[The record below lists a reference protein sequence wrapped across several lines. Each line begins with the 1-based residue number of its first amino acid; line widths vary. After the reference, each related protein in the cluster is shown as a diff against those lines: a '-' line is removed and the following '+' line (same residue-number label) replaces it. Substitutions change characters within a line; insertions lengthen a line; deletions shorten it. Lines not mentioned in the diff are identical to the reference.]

1 MQSIKHNTVQAIA
14 FAIGVAIALPFMVPP
29 VAHATAVIGATEPTQ
44 IMNHIELIA
53 QYEKQVQQAIT
64 EMNSYIALQ
73 QQLKDLPQNARA
85 QIEGVGNS
93 YGNANA
99 SQLASAQQLLDAL
112 QRSQASVGTIQTQA
126 QNAYGTLNMLQAQG
140 HGMTLPQYE
149 QGMAVLAQQHADT
162 YGVVVGNYKNAVAE
176 QQQSAAEIQR
186 ITQAEPQITSS
197 VGGLKAVVQSNA
209 VLSQQ
214 LANVSANLAVQGG
227 VTAGAAQLQAQEI
240 ADQRQQR
247 ACGQAMA
254 SYLLGGASASSRDDS
269 CSGVAA
275 GQDSKQP

>member
-1 MQSIKHNTVQAIA
+1 MQSIKHTPIRAIA
-14 FAIGVAIALPFMVPP
+14 FAIGAAVVLPFMAPP
-29 VAHATAVIGATEPTQ
+29 AARATAVIAATEPTQ

-73 QQLKDLPQNARA
+73 QQLKDLPQSARA
-85 QIEGVGNS
+85 QIEGVGDS
-93 YGNANA
+93 YGSANA
-99 SQLASAQQLLDAL
+99 SQLAAAQQLLGAL
-112 QRSQASVGTIQTQA
+112 QRSQASVGTIQDQA
-126 QNAYGTLNMLQAQG
+126 QNAYSTLNMLQAQG
-140 HGMTLPQYE
+140 HGMTVPQYE

-162 YGVVVGNYKNAVAE
+162 YGVVVDNYKNAVAE
-176 QQQSAAEIQR
+176 QQQAAAEIQR
-186 ITQAEPQITSS
+186 ISQSEPQITSS

-269 CSGVAA
+269 CSGVAS
-275 GQDSKQP
+275 GQGSKQP